1 MTKYFY
7 LNLIPTVFIP
17 ILLSSCNSKPENFE
31 IDLSN
36 FKVPSKSTVKIISP
50 PDDSEPLTT
59 KKETI
64 DNKLINYKKK
74 SEVLNS
80 ILLGKKDP
88 FSEEGINVNNL
99 TSDFKLTGFLNTEIN
114 KYVFVNYLGSF
125 GTITKD
131 SIGGVNTN
139 LLPNGANVVNIDPK
153 NLKLII
159 NFEDEDYIFEL

>member
-64 DNKLINYKKK
+64 DNKLINYKK
-74 SEVLNS
+74 
-80 ILLGKKDP
+80 
-88 FSEEGINVNNL
+88 
-99 TSDFKLTGFLNTEIN
+99 
-114 KYVFVNYLGSF
+114 
-125 GTITKD
+125 
-131 SIGGVNTN
+131 
-139 LLPNGANVVNIDPK
+139 
-153 NLKLII
+153 NLK
-159 NFEDEDYIFEL
+159 F